1 MTVTL
6 FIVHTLTLSQAED
19 DGTLELDIDSISQ
32 GLLWKIHGLIMKHAP
47 EVEDAIRKTIQG
59 RESPKTTA
67 KPPPKKKNKPMSSV
81 DQEHHIKV
89 LEQKLGTYRGQSSGS
104 HSQEPVLPSKFNSD
118 ADFSSITNTQPA
130 VEDESSGDESS
141 GSEEE

>member
-67 KPPPKKKNKPMSSV
+67 KPPPKNG
-81 DQEHHIKV
+81 V
-89 LEQKLGTYRGQSSGS
+89 LFKMPPKQSFLNGKL
-104 HSQEPVLPSKFNSD
+104 V
-118 ADFSSITNTQPA
+118 
-130 VEDESSGDESS
+130 
-141 GSEEE
+141 